1 VKRRRRLL
9 TFLVILALCYAGL
22 CVLGR
27 LGYRALLYPA
37 PRQDL
42 TPDPPS
48 AEKLSVVA
56 ADGTRVHAL
65 LIASGPVTI
74 VFFHGNGEVI
84 GDDLWLAE
92 QMSARGFSTV
102 LVEYRGY
109 GRSAGSPSE
118 AGLYADAEAVF
129 AELARRGTGPQ
140 NVVLWGQSLGT
151 GVAAE
156 MARRGHGAKLV
167 LISPYTSIP
176 DVGAAV
182 MPWLPVRLLVADR
195 FSSSMAPPTRSSP
208 SPWAR
213 SCLACSPPVRS
224 YRCPAGVTRISS
236 SAAAQGCS
244 IASRPSPTTPP
255 DDRSARAP
263 PAVDRAGR

>member
-1 VKRRRRLL
+1 MKRRRRLL
-9 TFLVILALCYAGL
+9 TFLVTLAVCYAGL

-27 LGYRALLYPA
+27 FGYRALLYPA

-42 TPDPPS
+42 TADPPN
-48 AEKLSVVA
+48 AEKLSLVA
-56 ADGTRVHAL
+56 ADGMKVNAL

-92 QMSARGFSTV
+92 QMSARGFSSV

-118 AGLYADAEAVF
+118 AGLYADAEAVL
-129 AELARRGTGPQ
+129 AELARRGTGPE

-176 DVGAAV
+176 DVGAKV
-182 MPWLPVRLLVADR
+182 IPWLPVRLLVEDR
-195 FSSSMAPPTRSSP
+195 FATREKAPSLTLP
-208 SPWAR
+208 SLIVHGTADQVVPFAMGEELSRVLPDCTFVPMSGGRHEDLFLRGGAGLLDRLATFAHPAAR
-213 SCLACSPPVRS
+213 
-224 YRCPAGVTRISS
+224 
-236 SAAAQGCS
+236 
-244 IASRPSPTTPP
+244 
-255 DDRSARAP
+255 
-263 PAVDRAGR
+263 